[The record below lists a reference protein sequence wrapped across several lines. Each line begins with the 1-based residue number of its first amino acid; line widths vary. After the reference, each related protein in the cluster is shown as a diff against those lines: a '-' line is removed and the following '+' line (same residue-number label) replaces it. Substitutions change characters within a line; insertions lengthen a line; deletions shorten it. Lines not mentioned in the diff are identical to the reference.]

1 MAIKCQILI
10 VSLGKPFLGTY
21 WAFSHARKL
30 KIENR
35 FLHCNQH
42 LELQVLSTHMA
53 YFWDKFFLTF
63 NRAIM
68 NFKLKT
74 RHGSHW
80 SLSICFFSD
89 GSEHPTAWKSDW
101 VKLKFQFCCFSLHLN
116 IYIYIIIVFCPAATL
131 LLISNCL
138 TSWLT
143 VNISITVCP
152 IWLCQFWWYP

>member
-30 KIENR
+30 KIENG

-42 LELQVLSTHMA
+42 LELQVLSTHMT
-53 YFWDKFFLTF
+53 YFWDNIFLTF

-80 SLSICFFSD
+80 SFSIFWWFRTSNCMKIWLSKIEISVLLFFTMPYPPPNSPLTPSQTIAPQRSTSID
-89 GSEHPTAWKSDW
+89 TWKS
-101 VKLKFQFCCFSLHLN
+101 K
-116 IYIYIIIVFCPAATL
+116 I
-131 LLISNCL
+131 
-138 TSWLT
+138 
-143 VNISITVCP
+143 
-152 IWLCQFWWYP
+152 